1 MKILKLILVFSMVLI
16 LLSCSGKSEEND
28 KLAPVS
34 DIPSLSIE
42 KLEPAVISQF
52 ESISFEIKFTDGD
65 GDMGT
70 EDPDDHSLFILDTR
84 DSILYS
90 YHIPPQSPVENVSI
104 TGVFLVE
111 IENVILLDQS
121 NTSET
126 VVFDVSIKDRADNY
140 SKIVKSIPVTVNK

>member
-1 MKILKLILVFSMVLI
+1 MKSLNSILIFSMAF
-16 LLSCSGKSEEND
+16 LLTSCGGKTEEND
-28 KLAPVS
+28 KIAPVS

-42 KLEPAVISQF
+42 KLEPAIINQF
-52 ESISFEIKFTDGD
+52 ESISFEIKFTDGN
-65 GDMGT
+65 GDIGT
-70 EDPDDHSLFILDTR
+70 EDADDHSLFILDTR

-90 YHIPPQSPVENVSI
+90 YHIPPQSPVENVTI

-111 IENVILLDQS
+111 IDNVILLDQS

-126 VVFDVSIKDRADNY
+126 IVFDVSIKDRADNY